1 LKKFD
6 LVAFDIDG
14 TLVVSPD
21 GVTVWEVLNR
31 KFLGTTEMNV
41 ERYARYKRGELTYSD
56 WVALDVAGWRNAGAT
71 RDDIISGFAP
81 LELVRGARE
90 TLSALRESGIGLFAI
105 SGTLDLMINTL
116 FPDHPFE
123 EIFSNELHFD
133 DGGNITGWRA
143 TPFDMEGKP
152 KALREIASRSKV
164 PLDRCAFVGDSSND
178 VWIAREAGF
187 TIAFNPDSAELE
199 ELAGAVVRSG
209 DLRDILP
216 HLLPPE
222 GA

>member
-1 LKKFD
+1 
-6 LVAFDIDG
+6 VAFDIDG

-41 ERYARYKRGELTYSD
+41 ERFALYKKGRLTYSD
-56 WVALDVAGWRNAGAT
+56 WVALDVAGWRKAGAT

-81 LELVRGARE
+81 LRLVPGARE
-90 TLSALRESGIGLFAI
+90 TLAALRACGVALFAI
-105 SGTLDLMINTL
+105 SGTLDLMINIL

-123 EIFSNELHFD
+123 EIFSNEIHFD
-133 DGGNITGWRA
+133 NGGKITGWRA
-143 TPFDMEGKP
+143 TPFDMDGKP
-152 KALREIASRSKV
+152 KALREIASRKNV
-164 PLDRCAFVGDSSND
+164 PLDRCAFVGDSAND
-178 VWIAREAGF
+178 IWIAREAGF
-187 TIAFNPDSAELE
+187 TVAFNPDSAELE
-199 ELAGAVVRSG
+199 ELADAIVRSD

-216 HLLPPE
+216 HLLAAE

>member
-1 LKKFD
+1 
-6 LVAFDIDG
+6 
-14 TLVVSPD
+14 VVSPD

-31 KFLGTTEMNV
+31 KFLGTTKMNV
-41 ERYARYKRGELTYSD
+41 ERYALYQKGELTYTD
-56 WVALDVAGWRNAGAT
+56 WVALDVTGWRKAGAT

-81 LELVRGARE
+81 LELVPGARE
-90 TLSALRESGIGLFAI
+90 TLAALRDSGIALFAV
-105 SGTLDLMINTL
+105 SGTLDLMIKTL

-123 EIFSNELHFD
+123 EIFSNEIHFD
-133 DGGNITGWRA
+133 NSGNITGWRA

-152 KALREIASRSKV
+152 KALRTIASRKNV

-178 VWIAREAGF
+178 VWMAREAGF
-187 TIAFNPDSAELE
+187 TVAFNPDSAELE
-199 ELAGAVVRSG
+199 ELAGAVVRSS

-216 HLLPPE
+216 HLLAPE